1 MTERYPAPL
10 LRCCWLFMLDD
21 CKTALL
27 NKTRL
32 PVIATKSQC
41 TKHDLEHFRSSEQ
54 PGDDGTN
61 MEGKCAEDYNK

>member
-1 MTERYPAPL
+1 
-10 LRCCWLFMLDD
+10 MLDD

-61 MEGKCAEDYNK
+61 REGKCAEDYNK